1 MLELEHE
8 FRVVDVHTR
17 FEPDPER
24 RPRDAPDPDGLE
36 REMHQ
41 AGIVRSLVFPAARE
55 DGYLA
60 ANNAVARLCV
70 DRSLVPIARLDGAR
84 RPGDGPLDRVVNAG
98 RRVTGGG
105 TTPEDV
111 EQYAYD
117 DRFEGFKLD
126 PGVDGLPAPA
136 VLDRLEAVGLPV
148 IVHGGRRFPPD
159 RIAATLLDR
168 SMPVIVAHF
177 GGYPLDDAL
186 THEAI
191 DLLGSY
197 DDCYLDTSFVRF
209 RDPLERAIMEHPG
222 QILFG
227 SGAPVAHPNV
237 AIMEI
242 LTLDVPEDAM
252 RRVFSTNPG
261 RVFDSLAP

>member
-24 RPRDAPDPDGLE
+24 RPGDAPDPDGLE

-55 DGYLA
+55 EGYLA

-70 DRSLVPIARLDGAR
+70 ERSLVPIARLDGAR
-84 RPGDGPLDRVVNAG
+84 RVGGGPLDRVVNAG
-98 RRVTGGG
+98 RRVTASG
-105 TTPEDV
+105 TPPEDV

-126 PGVDGLPAPA
+126 PGVDGLPGPA

-148 IVHGGRRFPPD
+148 IVHGGRRFPPE
-159 RIAATLLDR
+159 RIAATLLER
-168 SMPVIVAHF
+168 SFPVIVAHF
-177 GGYPLDDAL
+177 GGYPLEERLAV
-186 THEAI
+186 EMI
-191 DLLGSY
+191 ELLGSY
-197 DDCYLDTSFVRF
+197 DECYLDTSFVRF

-222 QILFG
+222 RVLFG

-237 AIMEI
+237 AIMEV

-261 RVFDSLAP
+261 RVFETLAP